1 MKRIL
6 FVDDEPSV
14 LTAVCNSLRSRRH
27 EWEAI
32 LAFGAEDAM
41 DELSRGSFD
50 VIVSDLHMPGVDGEA
65 LLRQLREAH
74 PKMKRI
80 VLTGDPT
87 PAMARKMETLAHRYL
102 EKPCNSEDLQRA
114 IEQVTAEP

>member
-32 LAFGAEDAM
+32 LAFGADDAL
-41 DELSRGSFD
+41 DELGRGSFD
-50 VIVSDLHMPGVDGEA
+50 VIVSDLHMPGFGGEA
-65 LLRQLREAH
+65 LLRKLRDDYPH
-74 PKMKRI
+74 MKRI

-87 PAMARKMETLAHRYL
+87 PAMARKMEQLAHRYL
-102 EKPCNSEDLQRA
+102 EKPCSSEDLQRA
-114 IEQVTAEP
+114 IEQVTAAA